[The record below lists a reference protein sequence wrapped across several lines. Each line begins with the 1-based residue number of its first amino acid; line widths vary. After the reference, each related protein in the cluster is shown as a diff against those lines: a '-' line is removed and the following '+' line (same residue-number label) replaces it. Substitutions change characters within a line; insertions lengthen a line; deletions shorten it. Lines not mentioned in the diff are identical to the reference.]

1 MSQFILSIFLGSMA
15 LLLTSGFMQQRTL
28 DKWTRDTGRA
38 PMIHKGRG
46 SWHRFLRAVEAE
58 LPPSVSRKIAI
69 WGWIGK
75 LSIVLMMTLVALD
88 AAARWH

>member
-28 DKWTRDTGRA
+28 DKWTRDTGRV

-46 SWHRFLRAVEAE
+46 SWHRFLRSVEAE
-58 LPPSVSRKIAI
+58 LPPSVSRKISI
-69 WGWIGK
+69 WGWVGK
-75 LSIVLMMTLVALD
+75 LSIVLMMALVALD
-88 AAARWH
+88 AAARWR